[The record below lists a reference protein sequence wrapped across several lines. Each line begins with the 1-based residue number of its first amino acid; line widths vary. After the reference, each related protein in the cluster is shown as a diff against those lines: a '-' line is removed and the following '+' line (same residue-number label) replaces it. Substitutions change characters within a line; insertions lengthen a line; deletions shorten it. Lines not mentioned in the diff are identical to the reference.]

1 MGMLRKTDKKT
12 NKVSAPKLRASAG
25 ETRSLIPWSLEI
37 AEALLDKSNTFE
49 NTIFQAT
56 LQMNACY
63 SLLSRDLWNPQELA
77 IAGQRFLLLYVSL
90 CDSDPEGM
98 FWRFKPKHHLFQEL
112 CEFDECCPSQ
122 NWTYRGEDMGGTVAA
137 ISRRRGGEPCLPFG
151 VCLCFFPLASFYF
164 GLMPHDLSH
173 LRKIQLLQLPE
184 IHCANSCLNT
194 NFHSGLLHEE
204 KKRNSCQ
211 ADTSTHLFFV
221 HLFAHALS
229 PRRYSLHLGFFKDM
243 EISYTEERFL
253 HRGKKASSE
262 DA

>member
-1 MGMLRKTDKKT
+1 MSPSLTAILKECFGGSNPSTTSSRSYMNLM
-12 NKVSAPKLRASAG
+12 SA
-25 ETRSLIPWSLEI
+25 
-37 AEALLDKSNTFE
+37 ALLRIGHIEMK
-49 NTIFQAT
+49 I
-56 LQMNACY
+56 
-63 SLLSRDLWNPQELA
+63 WV
-77 IAGQRFLLLYVSL
+77 GQWL
-90 CDSDPEGM
+90 
-98 FWRFKPKHHLFQEL
+98 LFQE
-112 CEFDECCPSQ
+112 E
-122 NWTYRGEDMGGTVAA
+122 
-137 ISRRRGGEPCLPFG
+137 G
-151 VCLCFFPLASFYF
+151 VENLVCHLVFACFFVPLASFYF
-164 GLMPHDLSH
+164 GLMPHDQSH
-173 LRKIQLLQLPE
+173 LRKIQMLQLPE
-184 IHCANSCLNT
+184 IHCTNSCLNT